1 MLLKKKKEKGGRPA
15 TPSTPPHYLA
25 LFPSS
30 GMKVEL
36 VV

>member
-1 MLLKKKKEKGGRPA
+1 MLLKKKKGGGRPA
-15 TPSTPPHYLA
+15 TPLTPPHYLA